1 MTATALPGQ
10 PHIAY
15 SGDTLCMEGVKLQDV
30 AAQFG
35 TPVFAYSKAAMLSA
49 LAAYQRGFAGRK
61 AQICYAMK
69 ANSNLAVLQVFAQ
82 AGCGFDIV
90 SGGELAR
97 VLAAGGTPDKI
108 IFSGVGKT
116 RDEMKQALSIGI
128 GCFNVESC
136 LLYTS
141 DAADE

>member
-69 ANSNLAVLQVFAQ
+69 ANSNLAVLKFLHKPAVALTL
-82 AGCGFDIV
+82 C
-90 SGGELAR
+90 LAVNWRACWQRAAHPTKLFSR
-97 VLAAGGTPDKI
+97 VLAKH
-108 IFSGVGKT
+108 VQK
-116 RDEMKQALSIGI
+116 
-128 GCFNVESC
+128 
-136 LLYTS
+136 
-141 DAADE
+141 